1 MKLALRTPER
11 WTCALASLLVCPALP
26 APAADG
32 FLVEPNDPTYYEL
45 QLGSTGEAPL
55 AAATDALPTGLAV
68 SASPATARYRV
79 VKKSAAGE
87 EWEVTISGLS
97 RRHERVDAVYQ
108 LILALPLPVDADGRD
123 AFSALER
130 GIVAREGQEGS
141 AVPLIYGGEKVVL
154 RRNVALERTLLAG
167 IAGGGRADRMP
178 DLAGT
183 GYRYTLWDAV
193 LRYDPLYGDKVTG
206 WGSLRYATGAGVAA
220 PDAADERLKAYLV
233 TWIPGWEPGIH
244 PFAVQIDVAPTG
256 P

>member
-26 APAADG
+26 APATDG

-45 QLGSTGEAPL
+45 QLDARGEAPL
-55 AAATDALPTGLAV
+55 AAPGDGLPAGLQL
-68 SASPATARYRV
+68 SDSPAVARYRP
-79 VKKSAAGE
+79 VKQGADGA
-87 EWEVTISGLS
+87 EWEVTLSGLS

-108 LILALPLPVDADGRD
+108 LILALPLPADADGRD
-123 AFSALER
+123 AFTALER
-130 GIVAREGQEGS
+130 GIVAREGQPGS

-167 IAGGGRADRMP
+167 IAGGGANRMP
-178 DLAGT
+178 ELAGT

-206 WGSLRYATGAGVAA
+206 WASLRYATSADVAA
-220 PDAADERLKAYLV
+220 PDAADERLKVYLV
-233 TWIPGWEPGIH
+233 TWIPGWEPGIK